1 MILFQ
6 VFHDLDS
13 WIQIAIGI
21 VDLSEVA
28 DKPTYIVI
36 TFLWLILVENLR
48 FLVLFEVYI
57 DFIVIACI
65 RI

>member
-1 MILFQ
+1 MILYQ

-21 VDLSEVA
+21 VDLSDVA